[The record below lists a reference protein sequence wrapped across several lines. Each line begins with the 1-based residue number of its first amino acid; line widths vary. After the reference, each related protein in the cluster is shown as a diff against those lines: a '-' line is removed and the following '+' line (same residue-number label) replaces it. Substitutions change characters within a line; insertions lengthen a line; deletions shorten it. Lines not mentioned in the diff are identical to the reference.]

1 MGIRVRMS
9 IGVFIMLTGLIVDLG
24 IINMGKKD
32 DVTQNLQQKLNLA
45 IKSGKYKI
53 GYKLA
58 QKQLRNGTSKLM
70 VIANNCPAIRKTELE
85 YLAILGGSKVLH
97 WDGNNVELGTA
108 CGRLHRVCVMTIQ
121 DAGDSDILTSI

>member
-1 MGIRVRMS
+1 
-9 IGVFIMLTGLIVDLG
+9 
-24 IINMGKKD
+24 MGKKAN
-32 DVTQNLQQKLNLA
+32 VTENIQQKLSLVV
-45 IKSGKYKI
+45 KSGKFRIGKFLSPKTLL

-70 VIANNCPAIRKTELE
+70 IIANNCPAVRKTELE
-85 YLAILGGSKVLH
+85 YLAVLGGSKVLH
-97 WDGNNVELGTA
+97 FEGNNVELGTA